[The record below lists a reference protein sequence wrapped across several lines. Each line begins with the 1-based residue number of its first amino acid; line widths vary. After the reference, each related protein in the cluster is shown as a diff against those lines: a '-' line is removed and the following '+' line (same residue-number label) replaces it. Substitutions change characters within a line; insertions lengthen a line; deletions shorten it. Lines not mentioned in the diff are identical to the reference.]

1 MDTQVNEWIIIMN
14 RFLLG
19 WESNNIMT
27 VIVTI
32 KLKSDVSVVTLLM
45 DFTRGQGLDSF
56 DGILPKDDMINDI
69 FMFITNSHIC
79 KLFLLFW

>member
-1 MDTQVNEWIIIMN
+1 
-14 RFLLG
+14 
-19 WESNNIMT
+19 MT

-69 FMFITNSHIC
+69 FMFITNSHNYLQIV
-79 KLFLLFW
+79 FTLLIITMHAFHVYEF

>member
-1 MDTQVNEWIIIMN
+1 
-14 RFLLG
+14 
-19 WESNNIMT
+19 MT
-27 VIVTI
+27 VIVTT

-69 FMFITNSHIC
+69 FMFITNSHNYLQIV
-79 KLFLLFW
+79 FTLLIITMHAFHVYEF